1 MRGAVSAKENKDM
14 LVFYHKVA
22 AQLAAPLVSAVLIS
36 SLRLVVALLLLALQ
50 WYVLRAF
57 LRIIRSL
64 DLKKERVFII
74 AATSLVVLMN
84 LPLAAFIVESV
95 ISPRATLLY
104 SPPLQYESIMRPLA
118 YTFFVWTMG
127 SLFFAAASPI
137 AMGVFAA
144 IQFFRNRRQKGESET
159 TVEVFDLSRRRFL
172 RMALLAVASMP
183 FAVSAYGA
191 VAARSRKVVERVVI
205 PIPGLPPQLDG
216 LTIVQM
222 SDIHSGT
229 FMTEAQMDEHVRL
242 ANELEPDIVA
252 LTGDF
257 IATNKDQVAPFI
269 NAMSKLRA
277 KHGVFGC
284 LGNHDMSG
292 SAAERI
298 AQGFEQHGLK
308 LLRNRNE
315 IIDIDG
321 AKLNV
326 IGVDYIGRRSRL
338 NSLGQAVKD
347 IPLEGTTVLLAHS
360 PNSFEEAA
368 RAGIDL
374 TLSGHTHGGQI
385 ALTLAGLVLTPAA
398 LATMFLAGLFRIGRS
413 HLYVNRGLGTTGPP
427 IRINAPAEITHI
439 TLRPE

>member
-1 MRGAVSAKENKDM
+1 M
-14 LVFYHKVA
+14 LFTYHNVA
-22 AQLAAPLVSAVLIS
+22 AQLFDPMVSVLVITGARLIG
-36 SLRLVVALLLLALQ
+36 ALLLLAIQ

-64 DLKKERVFII
+64 ELEKSKERTFNI
-74 AATSLVVLMN
+74 AAIVLIALMN

-95 ISPRATLLY
+95 VNPRTTLLY
-104 SPPLQYESIMRPLA
+104 SLPPEYESLMRPMA
-118 YTFFVWTMG
+118 YTFFVWTLG
-127 SLFFAAASPI
+127 SLFFTVASPV

-144 IQFFRNRRQKGESET
+144 VQFFRKRRRTLESDSTIEA
-159 TVEVFDLSRRRFL
+159 FDMSRRRFL
-172 RMALLAVASMP
+172 KMALLAVASMP

-222 SDIHSGT
+222 SDIHSGL
-229 FMTEAQMDEHVRL
+229 FMTEAQMNEHVRI

-257 IATNKDQVAPFI
+257 VATSKEQVAPFI
-269 NAMSKLRA
+269 NAISNLRA
-277 KHGVFGC
+277 KRGVFGC
-284 LGNHDMSG
+284 LGNHDNNSI
-292 SAAERI
+292 ERLTR
-298 AQGFEQHGLK
+298 GFEQHGFK

-315 IIDIDG
+315 MIDIDS
-321 AKLNV
+321 AKLNI
-326 IGVDYIGRRSRL
+326 IGVDYISRRSTPA
-338 NSLGQAVKD
+338 SLGQAIKG
-347 IPLEGTTVLLAHS
+347 IPLDGTTVLLAHS
-360 PNSFEEAA
+360 PNNFEEAA

-385 ALTLAGLVLTPAA
+385 ALSFAGLIIAPAR
-398 LATMFLAGLFRIGRS
+398 LATMYLAGLFRIGDS
-413 HLYVNRGLGTTGPP
+413 HMYVNRGLGTTGPP
-427 IRINAPAEITHI
+427 IRINAPPEITHI

>member
-1 MRGAVSAKENKDM
+1 M
-14 LVFYHKVA
+14 LFAYHKIVA
-22 AQLAAPLVSAVLIS
+22 LASAPLVSAALITS
-36 SLRLVVALLLLALQ
+36 VRLLAALLLLAVQ

-64 DLKKERVFII
+64 ELKKERLYIVS
-74 AATSLVVLMN
+74 ATALFVLMN
-84 LPLAAFIVESV
+84 VPLVAFMVESV
-95 ISPRATLLY
+95 ITPRATLLY
-104 SPPLQYESIMRPLA
+104 SPPPEYESTMRPMA
-118 YTFFVWTMG
+118 YAFFVWTLG
-127 SLFFAAASPI
+127 SLLFAAASPI

-144 IQFFRNRRQKGESET
+144 VQFFRNRGRRAEGEA
-159 TVEVFDLSRRRFL
+159 TVEVLDLSRRRFL

-191 VAARSRKVVERVVI
+191 VAARSRRVVERVVI

-222 SDIHSGT
+222 SDIHSGM
-229 FMTEAQMDEHVRL
+229 FMTEAQMDEHVRT

-257 IATNKDQVAPFI
+257 VATNKDQVAPFI

-277 KHGVFGC
+277 KRGVFGC
-284 LGNHDMSG
+284 LGNHDMFG
-292 SAAERI
+292 AVERI
-298 AQGFEQHGLK
+298 AKGFEQHGFK

-326 IGVDYIGRRSRL
+326 IGVDYIGRRARL
-338 NSLGQAVKD
+338 NSLGEAIKG
-347 IPLEGTTVLLAHS
+347 ISLEGTTLLLAHS
-360 PNSFEEAA
+360 PNNFEEAA

-385 ALTLAGLVLTPAA
+385 ALNLAGLVLTPAA
-398 LATMFLAGLFRIGRS
+398 LATMFLAGLFRIGDS

-427 IRINAPAEITHI
+427 IRINAPPEITHI

>member
-1 MRGAVSAKENKDM
+1 
-14 LVFYHKVA
+14 
-22 AQLAAPLVSAVLIS
+22 
-36 SLRLVVALLLLALQ
+36 
-50 WYVLRAF
+50 
-57 LRIIRSL
+57 
-64 DLKKERVFII
+64 
-74 AATSLVVLMN
+74 
-84 LPLAAFIVESV
+84 
-95 ISPRATLLY
+95 
-104 SPPLQYESIMRPLA
+104 MRPLA
-118 YTFFVWTMG
+118 YTFFVWTLG

-144 IQFFRNRRQKGESET
+144 VQFFRNRRQERESET

-222 SDIHSGT
+222 SDIHSGM
-229 FMTEAQMDEHVRL
+229 FMTEAQMDEHVRV

-277 KHGVFGC
+277 KRGVFGC
-284 LGNHDMSG
+284 LGNHDMVG

-315 IIDIDG
+315 TIDING

-338 NSLGQAVKD
+338 Q
-347 IPLEGTTVLLAHS
+347 
-360 PNSFEEAA
+360 FA
-368 RAGIDL
+368 RP
-374 TLSGHTHGGQI
+374 S
-385 ALTLAGLVLTPAA
+385 
-398 LATMFLAGLFRIGRS
+398 R
-413 HLYVNRGLGTTGPP
+413 
-427 IRINAPAEITHI
+427 
-439 TLRPE
+439 

>member
-1 MRGAVSAKENKDM
+1 M
-14 LVFYHKVA
+14 LFAFHKVA
-22 AQLAAPLVSAVLIS
+22 ALLVLADLAVPLVSTVLIT
-36 SLRLVVALLLLALQ
+36 SLRLVVALLLLAVQ

-64 DLKKERVFII
+64 ELKRERVFIV
-74 AATSLVVLMN
+74 AATGLVVLMN

-104 SPPLQYESIMRPLA
+104 SPPHEYESIMRPLA
-118 YTFFVWTMG
+118 YTFFVWTLG

-137 AMGVFAA
+137 AMGLFAA
-144 IQFFRNRRQKGESET
+144 IQFFRNRRRKAESEAT
-159 TVEVFDLSRRRFL
+159 IEVFDFSRRRFL

-222 SDIHSGT
+222 SDIHSGL
-229 FMTEAQMDEHVRL
+229 FMTEAQMDEHVRT
-242 ANELEPDIVA
+242 ANELEPDLVA

-257 IATNKDQVAPFI
+257 VATNKDQVAPFI
-269 NAMSKLRA
+269 NAMSKLKA
-277 KHGVFGC
+277 KRGVFGC
-284 LGNHDMSG
+284 LGNHDMIGAS
-292 SAAERI
+292 EKI

-315 IIDIDG
+315 IINVDG

-338 NSLGQAVKD
+338 NSLGEAIKD

-360 PNSFEEAA
+360 PNSFEDAA
-368 RAGIDL
+368 RLGIDL

-385 ALTLAGLVLTPAA
+385 ALNLAGLMLTPAA
-398 LATMFLAGLFRIGRS
+398 LTTMFLAGLFRIGDS

-427 IRINAPAEITHI
+427 IRINAPPEITHI